1 MTRIAVD
8 PGRPIGHLDRNVF
21 GGFIEHLGRCIYS
34 GIYDE
39 GAAAAERGFRKDV
52 LALLRELHMGVLRW
66 PGGNFVSN
74 YHWADGIGPRPP
86 GPAVPNWPGV
96 ARRATASAPTSS

>member
-1 MTRIAVD
+1 MPCRHPSTPAWRIDD
-8 PGRPIGHLDRNVF
+8 PHRGGPRPPHRSPGPQPF

-39 GAAAAERGFRKDV
+39 GAAVADERGFRKDV
-52 LALLRELHMGVLRW
+52 LALLHELHMGVLRW

-86 GPAVPNWPGV
+86 GPAVPN
-96 ARRATASAPTSS
+96 